1 MSLSTESNSASTNVK
16 PIAVVIVSA
25 ARTPLGG
32 FQGELSAVSAT
43 ELGSVAIKA
52 VVERVTEASG
62 SENIMNNID
71 EVLMGNVLSAGLGQ
85 APARQAAL
93 GAGLPTSTPCTTI
106 SKVCGSGMK
115 AVMLA
120 FDQIKSGSI
129 EVAIAGGM
137 ENMSKAPYLLPAARS
152 GQRLGHGEMLDHMF
166 CDGLQ
171 NAYDGKLMGCFA
183 DVNASEDGI
192 TREQMDDYAIE
203 SLRCAKQAIENG
215 YFSAE
220 IAPVTVKSRKAEVVI
235 DTDEQPPKAKP
246 EKIPTLRPAF
256 AKDGLVTAANAS
268 SISDGAA
275 ALMIMS
281 HEKAKALGLTPLA
294 IIKAHVTH
302 AEAPEKYTHAPIGA
316 IKKLMEKAQ
325 WSLDDVDLFE
335 VNEAFAMVAIA
346 ARQQLQLSSE
356 KMNINGGALALG
368 HPIGASGARIMVTLL
383 HALQR
388 TGKTKGVASLCIGGG
403 EATAIA
409 IEIVPESLPASI

>member
-1 MSLSTESNSASTNVK
+1 M
-16 PIAVVIVSA
+16 
-25 ARTPLGG
+25 GG
-32 FQGELSAVSAT
+32 FQGDLSTVTAT

-52 VVERVTEASG
+52 AVERVIGKGASVDVVN
-62 SENIMNNID
+62 SID

-129 EVAIAGGM
+129 DVAIAGGM
-137 ENMSKAPYLLPAARS
+137 ESMSQAPYLLPTARS

-166 CDGLQ
+166 YDGVQ

-183 DVNASEDGI
+183 DANALEDGI
-192 TREQMDDYAIE
+192 TREQMDGYAIE
-203 SLRCAKQAIENG
+203 SLRRAKHAIDNG
-215 YFSAE
+215 YF
-220 IAPVTVKSRKAEVVI
+220 IDDIVPVTVKSRRSESVV

-275 ALMIMS
+275 ALMVMS
-281 HEKAKALGLTPLA
+281 HEKARALGLTPLA

-302 AEAPEKYTHAPIGA
+302 AESPEKFTHAPIGA
-316 IKKLMEKAQ
+316 MKKLMEKAQ
-325 WSLDDVDLFE
+325 WSLDDGDLFE

-346 ARQQLQLSSE
+346 ARQQLYLSSE
-356 KMNINGGALALG
+356 KMNINGGATALG
-368 HPIGASGARIMVTLL
+368 HPIGASGARIIVTLL

-403 EATAIA
+403 ESTAIA
-409 IEIVPESLPASI
+409 IESIPAAT

>member
-1 MSLSTESNSASTNVK
+1 MSLSTESSSSFVPNE
-16 PIAVVIVSA
+16 VVIVSA
-25 ARTPLGG
+25 VRTPMGG
-32 FQGELSAVSAT
+32 FQGELSTVSAT
-43 ELGSVAIKA
+43 ELGSAVIKA
-52 VVERVTEASG
+52 AVERARDGDASVELMG
-62 SENIMNNID
+62 SVD

-115 AVMLA
+115 SVMLA

-129 EVAIAGGM
+129 DVAVAGGM
-137 ENMSKAPYLLPAARS
+137 ESMSQAPYLLPAARS

-166 CDGLQ
+166 YDGLQ

-183 DVNASEDGI
+183 DANASEDGI
-192 TREQMDDYAIE
+192 SRDQMDDYAIE
-203 SLRCAKQAIENG
+203 SLRRAKHSIDNG
-215 YFSAE
+215 YFNAE
-220 IAPVTVKSRKAEVVI
+220 IAPVTVKTRKAETII
-235 DTDEQPPKAKP
+235 DTDEQPPKTKP

-275 ALMIMS
+275 ALMVMS
-281 HEKAKALGLTPLA
+281 YEKAKALGLTPLA

-302 AEAPEKYTHAPIGA
+302 AESPEKFTHAPIGA
-316 IKKLMEKAQ
+316 MKKLVEKAQ

-356 KMNINGGALALG
+356 KMNINGGATALG
-368 HPIGASGARIMVTLL
+368 HPIGASGARIIVTLL

-409 IEIVPESLPASI
+409 IESIPVVI

>member
-1 MSLSTESNSASTNVK
+1 MSISTESTSTNTL
-16 PIAVVIVSA
+16 PIEVVIVSA
-25 ARTPLGG
+25 ARTPMGG
-32 FQGELSAVSAT
+32 FQGELSTVSAT

-52 VVERVTEASG
+52 VVERAGGIDTSVEL
-62 SENIMNNID
+62 MNSID

-115 AVMLA
+115 SVMLA

-129 EVAIAGGM
+129 DVAVAGGM
-137 ENMSKAPYLLPAARS
+137 ESMSQAPYLLPTARS

-166 CDGLQ
+166 YDGLQ

-183 DVNASEDGI
+183 DANASDDGI

-203 SLRCAKQAIENG
+203 SLRRAKQAIESG

-220 IAPVTVKSRKAEVVI
+220 IAPVTVKTRKSETVI

-275 ALMIMS
+275 ALMVMS

-302 AEAPEKYTHAPIGA
+302 AESPEKFTHAPIGA
-316 IKKLMEKAQ
+316 MKKLMEKAQ

-356 KMNINGGALALG
+356 KMNVNGGATALG
-368 HPIGASGARIMVTLL
+368 HPIGASGARIIVTLL

-388 TGKTKGVASLCIGGG
+388 TGKTRGVASLCIGGG

-409 IEIVPESLPASI
+409 IESLPVAT